1 MTYKNMQ
8 NNMKTFNEISLDFFK
23 HIVADSELRLGQ
35 QVFNYFHDVE
45 PDIVNQITGT
55 DKDCFYLSSK
65 IGDFLEE
72 FAKLYNQKYNL

>member
-1 MTYKNMQ
+1 
-8 NNMKTFNEISLDFFK
+8 MKTFNEISLDFFK
-23 HIVADSELRLGQ
+23 RIVADSELRLGQ

-45 PDIVNQITGT
+45 PDIANQITGT

-65 IGDFLEE
+65 IGDFIEE

>member
-1 MTYKNMQ
+1 M
-8 NNMKTFNEISLDFFK
+8 
-23 HIVADSELRLGQ
+23 GQ

>member
-1 MTYKNMQ
+1 
-8 NNMKTFNEISLDFFK
+8 MKTFTDISLDFFK
-23 HIVADSELRLGQ
+23 HIKADSELRLGQ

-55 DKDCFYLSSK
+55 DKDCFYLSNK